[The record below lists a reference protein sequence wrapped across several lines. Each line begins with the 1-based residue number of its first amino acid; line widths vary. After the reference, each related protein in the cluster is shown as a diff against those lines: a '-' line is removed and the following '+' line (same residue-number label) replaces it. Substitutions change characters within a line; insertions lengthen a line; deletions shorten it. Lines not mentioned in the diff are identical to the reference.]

1 MGSGVIIDERVSY
14 PGRPAQKK
22 LLQPEKLSGD
32 GRDIAC
38 TTQVVQG
45 LAPSASTDSD
55 SCTKAKTRY
64 YPRSTDKISPPLTL
78 ALARDGF
85 RWPRAAV
92 IMLGGGVAEM

>member
-1 MGSGVIIDERVSY
+1 MTPQIRHLISKKDRLLGENGAGVIIDEQVSY

-45 LAPSASTDSD
+45 LAPSASTDSE
-55 SCTKAKTRY
+55 SCTKVHQSTKTK
-64 YPRSTDKISPPLTL
+64 YPVLP
-78 ALARDGF
+78 
-85 RWPRAAV
+85 W
-92 IMLGGGVAEM
+92 

>member
-1 MGSGVIIDERVSY
+1 MTPQIRHLISKKDRLLGENGAGVIIDEQVSY

-45 LAPSASTDSD
+45 LAPSASTMP
-55 SCTKAKTRY
+55 A
-64 YPRSTDKISPPLTL
+64 
-78 ALARDGF
+78 GGM
-85 RWPRAAV
+85 RAASRQRYRSPRRR
-92 IMLGGGVAEM
+92 LTRCH

>member
-1 MGSGVIIDERVSY
+1 MPAGGMWAASRQRYRSPRRRLTRCLKQIGCWEKNGAGVIIDEQVSY

-45 LAPSASTDSD
+45 LASTS
-55 SCTKAKTRY
+55 
-64 YPRSTDKISPPLTL
+64 
-78 ALARDGF
+78 
-85 RWPRAAV
+85 
-92 IMLGGGVAEM
+92 

>member
-1 MGSGVIIDERVSY
+1 MGSGVIIDERVAY

-32 GRDIAC
+32 GRDIAG

-55 SCTKAKTRY
+55 SCTKAK
-64 YPRSTDKISPPLTL
+64 YPVLP
-78 ALARDGF
+78 
-85 RWPRAAV
+85 W
-92 IMLGGGVAEM
+92 

>member
-1 MGSGVIIDERVSY
+1 MLYRVRDFHLKKDMLLEKNGAGVIIDEQVSY

-55 SCTKAKTRY
+55 SCTKAK
-64 YPRSTDKISPPLTL
+64 YPVLP
-78 ALARDGF
+78 
-85 RWPRAAV
+85 W
-92 IMLGGGVAEM
+92 

>member
-45 LAPSASTDSD
+45 LAPSASKVDS
-55 SCTKAKTRY
+55 SR
-64 YPRSTDKISPPLTL
+64 PLEGS
-78 ALARDGF
+78 AHASQSRK
-85 RWPRAAV
+85 
-92 IMLGGGVAEM
+92 